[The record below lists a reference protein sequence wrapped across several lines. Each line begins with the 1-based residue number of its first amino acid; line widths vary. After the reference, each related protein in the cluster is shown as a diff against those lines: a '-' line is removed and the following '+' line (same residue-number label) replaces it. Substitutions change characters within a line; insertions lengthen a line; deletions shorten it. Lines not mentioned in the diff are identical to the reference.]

1 MQELLA
7 DISRLEGGRFDE
19 ALFEL
24 IRRGPKALDRLFAH
38 IESEPQLSEKA
49 QESIRRQWTRIQEA
63 LVELPPRAFSS
74 PGVRA
79 LLECGRCEAI
89 ARRATKCIEQGMI
102 ETAACLA
109 AALASSGQASLDRAI
124 LEARL
129 SLVAGRPG
137 EAIALLDPYYQPGYA
152 GAAVAEW
159 LAAAAFD
166 AGDARRAFLT
176 MLPFELDVLRASSML
191 SAMINAWSVDD
202 LGACILEVARRGNLP
217 GWELLASAAAEAWK
231 ATVQEDADTVLEL
244 AGARAELEGFF
255 DAIESVLSDV
265 ESSPNDAVSASV
277 RGELESL
284 VARATQLVHD
294 IAGKYR
300 LHQGL
305 PGKGETDSVCGGSVE
320 LEGPLPDERSWVELL
335 ASARESLALDGP
347 WKTSKSPFSGSLPE
361 EVRRAVVLAHAEG
374 RPISTRWA
382 EGEFRI
388 EVGSPVL
395 GGSVQNDDG
404 RILDSVW
411 IEQILKSGPPR
422 KAAEEAIV
430 IIRSRER
437 RHARALLDS
446 TKQMLEAI
454 AVGLSGILEQP
465 PGAAGD
471 CVREMREHVGNLNN
485 EVEDCV
491 AEALGETGA
500 KKQSSPAETLPEWYL
515 SEASGCTEETNRALA
530 AARYLVGSAGPDPV
544 PADQAALVPFL
555 LRKAVQTEAES
566 RLGDVLADYRLR
578 PAVLRAT
585 EERGK
590 RRRRI
595 SAQFGEEAL
604 GLMPEGI
611 PRERIL
617 GGLDRLATRV
627 LEGSPKPL
635 AGEMLLMGMAFIC
648 FDPLDNPHRSQVV
661 GRALVKLDAALLD
674 AERDA
679 ESCDWDELERSAHM
693 TIGLIC
699 SAGDEG

>member
-1 MQELLA
+1 
-7 DISRLEGGRFDE
+7 
-19 ALFEL
+19 
-24 IRRGPKALDRLFAH
+24 
-38 IESEPQLSEKA
+38 
-49 QESIRRQWTRIQEA
+49 
-63 LVELPPRAFSS
+63 
-74 PGVRA
+74 
-79 LLECGRCEAI
+79 
-89 ARRATKCIEQGMI
+89 
-102 ETAACLA
+102 
-109 AALASSGQASLDRAI
+109 
-124 LEARL
+124 
-129 SLVAGRPG
+129 
-137 EAIALLDPYYQPGYA
+137 
-152 GAAVAEW
+152 
-159 LAAAAFD
+159 
-166 AGDARRAFLT
+166 
-176 MLPFELDVLRASSML
+176 
-191 SAMINAWSVDD
+191 
-202 LGACILEVARRGNLP
+202 
-217 GWELLASAAAEAWK
+217 
-231 ATVQEDADTVLEL
+231 
-244 AGARAELEGFF
+244 
-255 DAIESVLSDV
+255 
-265 ESSPNDAVSASV
+265 
-277 RGELESL
+277 
-284 VARATQLVHD
+284 
-294 IAGKYR
+294 
-300 LHQGL
+300 
-305 PGKGETDSVCGGSVE
+305 
-320 LEGPLPDERSWVELL
+320 
-335 ASARESLALDGP
+335 
-347 WKTSKSPFSGSLPE
+347 
-361 EVRRAVVLAHAEG
+361 
-374 RPISTRWA
+374 
-382 EGEFRI
+382 
-388 EVGSPVL
+388 
-395 GGSVQNDDG
+395 VQNDDG

-661 GRALVKLDAALLD
+661 GRALCEA
-674 AERDA
+674 RR
-679 ESCDWDELERSAHM
+679 CPPR
-693 TIGLIC
+693 C
-699 SAGDEG
+699 